1 MLQRIFFEI
10 CVINKHFPR
19 ESPHHAKVELIPFF
33 SFLVEAQTCQPSP
46 PPPPPFQRKR
56 RIFPNHPRGKIPC
69 ESSFGR
75 AAVKEEESFDA
86 GLNGEAIKGTK
97 VRRVPRWRPGGRA
110 GARSINSARASSS
123 SSSPVECLYE
133 PTAAANEDAA
143 ARCRPFS
150 LLFPFFHSPSFFHV
164 RRGVSSDPKPV
175 VPYEPERWQ
184 SAWYK

>member
-1 MLQRIFFEI
+1 MSTHVPPTSLSRK
-10 CVINKHFPR
+10 NKH
-19 ESPHHAKVELIPFF
+19 
-33 SFLVEAQTCQPSP
+33 
-46 PPPPPFQRKR
+46 
-56 RIFPNHPRGKIPC
+56 RIFPNQPRGKIPC

-75 AAVKEEESFDA
+75 AVVKEEESFGA

-97 VRRVPRWRPGGRA
+97 VRRVPQWRPGGRA

-150 LLFPFFHSPSFFHV
+150 LALPPFFFLAPSFVFFFFFFFFHV

-175 VPYEPERWQ
+175 VPYEPGRWQ